1 MNIPD
6 KFGGAAIVS
15 SSESIEESVERIKAM
30 MGKTERTEILLNFC
44 HFREN
49 ETGLPIDSLI
59 NGDYDRYID
68 VLNMLLHVK
77 NQAFYTGHPV
87 YENEEN
93 QHYVPSLS
101 TMVLLS
107 SMNLL
112 NLLTAIKDSLILPE
126 SYKDFFQNDI
136 ERQKR

>member
-1 MNIPD
+1 
-6 KFGGAAIVS
+6 
-15 SSESIEESVERIKAM
+15 
-30 MGKTERTEILLNFC
+30 
-44 HFREN
+44 
-49 ETGLPIDSLI
+49 
-59 NGDYDRYID
+59 
-68 VLNMLLHVK
+68 MLLHVK

-126 SYKDFFQNDI
+126 SYKDFFQHDI